1 MSQFE
6 EKCDF
11 VYYISPNKS
20 CCFFQV
26 VCFDRN
32 KTDATR
38 DHILGL
44 CVCLLC
50 IQLLNL
56 VNDGW
61 KECIINNNYN

>member
-26 VCFDRN
+26 VCFGKNR
-32 KTDATR
+32 TDATR

-44 CVCLLC
+44 YVGLLY
-50 IQLLNL
+50 IQLLWYMMA
-56 VNDGW
+56 G
-61 KECIINNNYN
+61 KSA